1 VPRVAAALPVLSLA
15 DWTVLGVVA
24 EEPTHGWAVTR
35 ELHANGVL
43 GRVWTVPRPVVYRSL
58 ATLASKGLIEDCG
71 EAPGAR
77 GPQRTIV
84 RATPRGRAALR
95 QWLERPVGHVRD
107 LRSELLVKLV
117 LLDRAGHPSDEL
129 VQRQLERLAPVF
141 AALRKRPREGDA
153 EDVLTLWRRESA
165 LAARRFLETLARRPR

>member
-1 VPRVAAALPVLSLA
+1 MRRVAAALPVLSLA

-35 ELHANGVL
+35 ELDANGAL
-43 GRVWTVPRPVVYRSL
+43 GRVWTVPRPLVYRSL

-84 RATPRGRAALR
+84 RVTPRGRAALR
-95 QWLERPVGHVRD
+95 RWLETPVTHVRD
-107 LRSELLVKLV
+107 VRSELLVKLA
-117 LLDRAGHPSDEL
+117 LLDRAGRPREEL
-129 VQRQLERLAPVF
+129 VQRQLEQLAPVF
-141 AALRKRPREGDA
+141 AALRKRRRDGGFD
-153 EDVLTLWRRESA
+153 DVLAAWRRESA
-165 LAARRFLETLARRPR
+165 LAVRRFLETLARPR

>member
-1 VPRVAAALPVLSLA
+1 VRRVAAALPVLSLA

-35 ELHANGVL
+35 ELDANGAL
-43 GRVWTVPRPVVYRSL
+43 GRVWTVPRPLVYRSL

-84 RATPRGRAALR
+84 RVTPRGRAALR
-95 QWLERPVGHVRD
+95 RWLETPVGHVRD
-107 LRSELLVKLV
+107 VRSELLVKLA
-117 LLDRAGHPSDEL
+117 LLDRAGHPREEL
-129 VQRQLERLAPVF
+129 VQRQLAQLAPVF
-141 AALRKRPREGDA
+141 GALRKRRRDGGFD
-153 EDVLTLWRRESA
+153 DVLVAWRRESA
-165 LAARRFLETLARRPR
+165 LAVRRFLESLARPR

>member
-1 VPRVAAALPVLSLA
+1 MPGLSLA

-35 ELHANGVL
+35 ALDANGAL
-43 GRVWTVPRPVVYRSL
+43 GRVWTVPRPLVYRSL
-58 ATLASKGLIEDCG
+58 ATLASRGLIEDCG

-95 QWLERPVGHVRD
+95 RWLERPVDHVRD
-107 LRSELLVKLV
+107 VRSELLVKLV
-117 LLDRAGHPSDEL
+117 LLDRAGRSSDEL
-129 VQRQLERLAPVF
+129 VQRQLEQLAPVF
-141 AALRKRPREGDA
+141 EALRRRPRGRGS
-153 EDVLTLWRRESA
+153 EDVLAAWRRESA
-165 LAARRFLETLARRPR
+165 LAVRRFLETIALRSR